1 MGSRRKRIGFLPLR
15 SPVYQLPE
23 ELMRHMHAT
32 LGNDLGEVY
41 IVLNCVIMVLG
52 TKGVIQEKGEQ

>member
-15 SPVYQLPE
+15 SPVYLLPE

-32 LGNDLGEVY
+32 LGNDLGEVHS
-41 IVLNCVIMVLG
+41 VKLCDNVLG
-52 TKGVIQEKGEQ
+52 N